1 MYNRN
6 LTLFNELADR
16 CGNRY
21 LAARYIASVA
31 RRLGKKSKGVVIE
44 SKLITWAL
52 TGEQPYD
59 DEELERRRQFDS
71 DVAELE
77 DYLCYV
83 DDSEVAAQVRKYY
96 KISLHNRHVTLDN
109 SNELDTYRQMR
120 VNIILRMIWYGF
132 KL

>member
-6 LTLFNELADR
+6 LTLFNELAEK

-21 LAARYIASVA
+21 FAARYIASVA
-31 RRLGKKSKGVVIE
+31 RRLGKQSKGIVLE

-59 DEELERRRQFDS
+59 DAELERRKQH
-71 DVAELE
+71 DVDIAELE

-83 DDSEVAAQVRKYY
+83 EDKQVAAQVRKYY
-96 KISLHNRHVTLDN
+96 KISLHNRHVTLDS
-109 SNELDTYRQMR
+109 SNQLDEYRQMR
-120 VNIILRMIWYGF
+120 VNIILRMIWYG
-132 KL
+132 LEQ